1 MVPAMKHVFPKVAA
15 AAIAGLSAGV
25 ITALNFPAVAQSLP
39 EGKGKELVGRICV
52 SCHDLA
58 PITTSGGFTRRDWEQ
73 VVQSMIDMGADITP
87 DEVPQI
93 VNYLAA
99 SFPPKGSSRRCS
111 TPWTAGSTTPSH
123 IAIMR
128 C

>member
-1 MVPAMKHVFPKVAA
+1 MKQVFPRIAA

-25 ITALNFPAVAQSLP
+25 IAALNIPAAAQGLP
-39 EGKGKELVGRICV
+39 DGKGKDLVGRICV

-93 VNYLAA
+93 VSYLAA
-99 SFPPKGSSRRCS
+99 SFPPKGKQ
-111 TPWTAGSTTPSH
+111 
-123 IAIMR
+123 
-128 C
+128 